1 MSFLKII
8 YKKYGYSILLLFL
21 FSGLFNPTIA
31 ILALLCMMGP
41 ILLSLF
47 KGRLWCGHIC
57 PRGNF
62 FDNII
67 SQFSNDKKVPWILR
81 NILIRALVAVV
92 MLYFFI
98 HNTLMQWGNFKAIGM
113 IFYKMIALTTIIG
126 IFLSLLFH
134 ERTWCHLCP
143 MGSISAFFSI
153 FNRQKNS
160 LKVLSSCVNC
170 KRCANACPLSIR
182 PFKYKGKVL
191 SHPDCIK
198 CNKCAGVCPKKAI
211 LG

>member
-1 MSFLKII
+1 MSFLKRI

-21 FSGLFNPTIA
+21 ISGLFNPTIA

-41 ILLSLF
+41 IFLSLF

-81 NILIRALVAVV
+81 NILVRALVAVV

-98 HNTLMQWGNFKAIGM
+98 HNTLMQWGNFKEIGM
-113 IFYKMIALTTIIG
+113 IFYKMIALTTIVG

-134 ERTWCHLCP
+134 ERTWCHMCP

-153 FNRQKNS
+153 FSGQKNS

-170 KRCANACPLSIR
+170 KRCANVCPLSIR
-182 PFKYKGKVL
+182 PFKYKGKVI

-198 CNKCAGVCPKKAI
+198 CNKCAEVCPKKAI